1 LVFDAKTRDMR
12 AGTGEMIRP
21 EVSLKGKWRW
31 IRSRFLVP
39 AALAAV
45 VVVLA
50 LALVMFVRQESRIN
64 HLEARLAI
72 PPPPPAP
79 VQDPGPDGQ
88 VDLSF
93 LSAQEISGGYAL
105 VPLSVVRESTGV
117 RVRGVVVNEK
127 SIAVDVR
134 FRCTL
139 GSSSQSFF
147 VENVIP
153 GKGKDF
159 EVFLPGATDTAG
171 KAKVEVIETA
181 VRWD

>member
-1 LVFDAKTRDMR
+1 LIFDTQTRDMR
-12 AGTGEMIRP
+12 AHTGEMIRP
-21 EVSLKGKWRW
+21 EVSVKGKWNW
-31 IRSRFLVP
+31 IRSPFLVL
-39 AALAAV
+39 ASLAAV

-50 LALVMFVRQESRIN
+50 VASFMFVQLESRIN
-64 HLEARLAI
+64 HLEARLAV
-72 PPPPPAP
+72 PPPAP

-93 LSAQEISGGYAL
+93 PSAQEISGGYAL
-105 VPLSVVRESTGV
+105 VPISVVRESSGV
-117 RVRGVVVNEK
+117 RLRGVIVNEK
-127 SIAVDVR
+127 AIAVDVR

-139 GSSSQSFF
+139 GGSSQSFF
-147 VENVIP
+147 VENVTP